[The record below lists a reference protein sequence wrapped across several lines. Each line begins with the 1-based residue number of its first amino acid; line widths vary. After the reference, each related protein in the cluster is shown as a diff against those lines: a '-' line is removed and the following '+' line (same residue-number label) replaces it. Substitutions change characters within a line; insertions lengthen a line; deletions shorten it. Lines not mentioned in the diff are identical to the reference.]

1 MQILI
6 WLIDELSQHLG
17 IIVFL
22 GFIIFLIRK
31 RKRSKKEYQEYIEK
45 IKPMGQYIV
54 LLSLLMAVPI
64 ALLVIALAI
73 KGQITFLEMLGGIG
87 VSMLIVLPWVIYYL
101 VLYKKRHKSSN

>member
-1 MQILI
+1 MI
-6 WLIDELSQHLG
+6 WLIDELSKYLG
-17 IIVFL
+17 IIVFI
-22 GFIIFLIRK
+22 GFIVYLIRK

-87 VSMLIVLPWVIYYL
+87 VSMLIVLPWAIYYL
-101 VLYKKRHKSSN
+101 VLYRKRKKSSD

>member
-1 MQILI
+1 MIRI
-6 WLIDELSQHLG
+6 IDELSQYLG
-17 IIVFL
+17 IIVFIV
-22 GFIIFLIRK
+22 FIFYLIRK
-31 RKRSKKEYQEYIEK
+31 KRRSKKEYQEYVEK

-87 VSMLIVLPWVIYYL
+87 VSTLIVLPWAIYYL
-101 VLYKKRHKSSN
+101 VLYKKEKKSSD